1 MYEFAALHNTSAV
14 CIVLVQTSPIRTN
27 EDAISTNII
36 NVNVGRSLGLNGQ
49 VTVSY
54 QVCYS
59 FYRFKSSTLSYTP
72 HVGETVLVS
81 SGSLLDFDWWFSF
94 VMA

>member
-1 MYEFAALHNTSAV
+1 MYEFAVLRNTSAV
-14 CIVLVQTSPIRTN
+14 LFVLLQTSPIRTN

-54 QVCYS
+54 QVC
-59 FYRFKSSTLSYTP
+59 
-72 HVGETVLVS
+72 
-81 SGSLLDFDWWFSF
+81 
-94 VMA
+94 